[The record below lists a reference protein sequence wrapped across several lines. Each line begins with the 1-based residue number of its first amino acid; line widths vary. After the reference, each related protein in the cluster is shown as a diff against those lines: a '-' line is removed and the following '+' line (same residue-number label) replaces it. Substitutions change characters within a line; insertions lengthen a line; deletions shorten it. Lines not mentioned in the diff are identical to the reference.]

1 MSCLSKKHRINNSSD
16 FNKIYKSDK
25 KWHTHSFVA
34 FFSPAKDFKVA
45 FVASKKVGNAVMR
58 SKSKR
63 RLRGMFVSFE
73 KQVATGSYIFVA
85 KQKIFEKDPKELKR
99 DFIFALKRLELLK

>member
-1 MSCLSKKHRINNSSD
+1 
-16 FNKIYKSDK
+16 
-25 KWHTHSFVA
+25 
-34 FFSPAKDFKVA
+34 
-45 FVASKKVGNAVMR
+45 MR